1 MSFYFNSH
9 CVFIP
14 KKCTRRDKYIVTKE
28 SFSPVSELYTT
39 VMSLV
44 INSQELDN
52 LSPHLSYSISLSALF
67 CTKWPIS
74 NLIVSCTLFNLNLQ
88 LRVQLTCSLVV
99 YLYKYILLPFPQ
111 LVFLK
116 YISLVFL
123 FLLLEIDI
131 EMTISESSQ
140 LWQYS
145 NAFSNC
151 SFERT
156 NNRSQREIKG
166 EMKSLVP
173 TFQSEKEERE
183 VH

>member
-1 MSFYFNSH
+1 MLGFDE
-9 CVFIP
+9 
-14 KKCTRRDKYIVTKE
+14 K
-28 SFSPVSELYTT
+28 
-39 VMSLV
+39 
-44 INSQELDN
+44 
-52 LSPHLSYSISLSALF
+52 SISN
-67 CTKWPIS
+67 K
-74 NLIVSCTLFNLNLQ
+74 V
-88 LRVQLTCSLVV
+88 
-99 YLYKYILLPFPQ
+99 LLPFPQ

-183 VH
+183 VHNRPKYEKIQLTLAQLDST